1 MLVRMKPGQR
11 TDTPMPRGPSSLRS
25 PSDSATTPYLLT
37 LYGLLLDEIRP
48 AMEAVDTMCPPP
60 WFSII
65 GTKTSMPQTTAMKLT
80 PSDQSQPASLHVPY
94 GPTPPTPAL
103 LIRI

>member
-1 MLVRMKPGQR
+1 M
-11 TDTPMPRGPSSLRS
+11 RS

-37 LYGLLLDEIRP
+37 LYGVLLDEIRP

-65 GTKTSMPQTTAMKLT
+65 GVKISMPQTTAMKLT
-80 PSDQSQPASLHVPY
+80 PSVQFQPASFHVP
-94 GPTPPTPAL
+94 
-103 LIRI
+103 